1 MIILRNCAKYKFVK
15 ERKSKMVKLLFLM
28 MLLIPS
34 IAKANPAC
42 AVCTVAM
49 GAFLGISR
57 ALGISD
63 NATGV
68 WIGGLLLMTYYFTIK
83 FVEYKKWTFKFYHIF
98 WGLMTLCLVPV
109 MYNFVQYKFDTFFGI
124 DAFLISMICGAF
136 AFWLSQFIYQ
146 IMKNA
151 NGRHAHFPFEKV
163 VMAVIFLLITS
174 IIFNYLQ

>member
-1 MIILRNCAKYKFVK
+1 ML
-15 ERKSKMVKLLFLM
+15 KLFF
-28 MLLIPS
+28 LLIS
-34 IAKANPAC
+34 TFISSKVLANPAC

-83 FVEYKKWTFKFYHIF
+83 FVEYKKWIFKFYRIF
-98 WGLMTLCLVPV
+98 WALMTLLLVPV
-109 MYNFVQYKFDTFFGI
+109 MYNFVTYKYDTFFGI
-124 DAFLISMICGAF
+124 DAFLVSMIAGAF

-146 IMKNA
+146 KMKSA
-151 NGRHAHFPFEKV
+151 NNGHAHFPFEKV
-163 VMAVIFLLITS
+163 VMAILFLLITS
-174 IIFNYLQ
+174 IIFNYLP

>member
-1 MIILRNCAKYKFVK
+1 MSKIIFLI
-15 ERKSKMVKLLFLM
+15 SLFFPTL
-28 MLLIPS
+28 
-34 IAKANPAC
+34 AKANPAC

-83 FVEYKKWTFKFYHIF
+83 FIEYKKWTFKFYKFF
-98 WGLMTLCLVPV
+98 WGLMTLLLVPV
-109 MYNFVQYKFDTFFGI
+109 MYQFVPYKAETFFGI
-124 DAFLISMICGAF
+124 DTFLISMLAGAF

-146 IMKNA
+146 KMKNK
-151 NGRHAHFPFEKV
+151 NGGHAHFPFEKV
-163 VMAVIFLLITS
+163 VMAIIFLLLTS
-174 IIFNYLQ
+174 IIFNYL